1 VDLFLEYSNVY
12 FFISI
17 SRNIISISCMD
28 IDGFSFSIKDQYFFY
43 RDGIFYG
50 NYQVLN
56 DLYVLKIEKIKSL
69 ILIIRDLNLLM
80 RVRLSY
86 DIIAWVI

>member
-28 IDGFSFSIKDQYFFY
+28 IDGFFF
-43 RDGIFYG
+43 
-50 NYQVLN
+50 L
-56 DLYVLKIEKIKSL
+56 LKINIFFIEMVFFMV
-69 ILIIRDLNLLM
+69 IIRF
-80 RVRLSY
+80 
-86 DIIAWVI
+86 